1 MVFREFL
8 LYSPMLKRNLFP
20 VVVAAT
26 SVVVVVVVVAASA
39 TDSAAVLSVTLF
51 FI

>member
-8 LYSPMLKRNLFP
+8 LYSPMLKHNLFA

-26 SVVVVVVVVAASA
+26 SVVVVVAASA

-51 FI
+51 FL